1 MRAIARSGE
10 DSQEQK
16 GPDDEEN
23 PKISK
28 WGEKFEKSLTKRLTN
43 CYRGGG
49 RLVDDINFGGERSDE
64 KNVSYWSTR
73 CSDAF
78 CIYSVRK

>member
-16 GPDDEEN
+16 GSGDEEN
-23 PKISK
+23 RKISK

-43 CYRGGG
+43 CYLGGG
-49 RLVDDINFGGERSDE
+49 RLVDDINFGGEEYDE
-64 KNVSYWSTR
+64 KSIHRSTR
-73 CSDAF
+73 SAYAV
-78 CIYSVRK
+78 CIHSM

>member
-49 RLVDDINFGGERSDE
+49 RLVDDINFGGEEYDE
-64 KNVSYWSTR
+64 KSIHRSTR
-73 CSDAF
+73 SAYAV
-78 CIYSVRK
+78 CIHSM